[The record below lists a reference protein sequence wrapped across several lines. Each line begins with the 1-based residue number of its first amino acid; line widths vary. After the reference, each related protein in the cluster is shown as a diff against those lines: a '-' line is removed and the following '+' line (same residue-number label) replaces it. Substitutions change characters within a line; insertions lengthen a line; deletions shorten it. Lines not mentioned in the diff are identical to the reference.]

1 MRISDW
7 SSDVCSSDL
16 VTNVADGVAATDAVN
31 KGQLDT
37 GIADAKAY
45 TDTTATQTL
54 SSANAYTD
62 AKFAAWDDTFAAFQG
77 EIDHRLAEQDRRIA
91 KQGAMGAALLNMAT
105 SAAGLRTQHRVGVG
119 VGFQG
124 GESALPVDRKSVV

>member
-1 MRISDW
+1 MIRRPPGSNRTDTPIPSTTLFRSTSETAVAGTGGRTGVGDG
-7 SSDVCSSDL
+7 DAATGGNEGQI
-16 VTNVADGVAATDAVN
+16 TNVADGVAATDAVN

-62 AKFAAWDDTFAAFQG
+62 AK
-77 EIDHRLAEQDRRIA
+77 
-91 KQGAMGAALLNMAT
+91 
-105 SAAGLRTQHRVGVG
+105 
-119 VGFQG
+119 
-124 GESALPVDRKSVV
+124 